1 MGGGRPHHINF
12 DTGTI
17 WNADNL
23 KVMRGMNSQTVDL
36 IYLDPPF
43 NSAKNY
49 RGRGKAKKQEF
60 MDDWNEANLHHWNML
75 EGIRADSELLKEESW
90 WPLMELVKEKHSE
103 EMYYYLCF
111 MAVRILQMRRILC
124 ETGTIYLHCD
134 DSSNSYL
141 RMIMDFVFGKDKGAG
156 AGGRGAE
163 ITWQRT
169 SARNNATSNFG
180 RISDTIYVYRK
191 SSKFTHNPQYTSYD
205 DEYIRKNYKYNDNDG
220 RGLYRIDNLTAP
232 GSNNFYE
239 YKGYTPK
246 TRGWSVNIDT
256 MREYDEQGRL
266 YFPINLD
273 GVIAK
278 KNYLK
283 DGKGTPVGNV
293 WTDINP
299 IASGSK
305 ERTGWDTQKPLSLLN
320 RILLASSNKGD
331 IVFDPFCGCATTLL
345 AAANNNRKFIGCD
358 IDSEVVDI
366 ALMRWEDQ
374 YDMLY
379 ENKDKEVQESIRL
392 STILPSRTDLKPTA
406 SIVLE

>member
-1 MGGGRPHHINF
+1 MGGGRHRLVNF

-49 RGRGKAKKQEF
+49 QGKGKARKQEF
-60 MDDWNEANLHHWNML
+60 MDNWKIENLRGWNML
-75 EGIRADSELLKEESW
+75 EGVQADSDLLKEETW
-90 WPLMELVKEKHSE
+90 WPLMDLVREKHSD

-111 MAVRILQMRRILC
+111 MAVRIIQMRRILR

-141 RMIMDFVFGKDKGAG
+141 RTIMDIVFGKDKGPG

-169 SARNNATSNFG
+169 SARNNATRNFG
-180 RISDTIYVYRK
+180 RISDTLYVYRK
-191 SSKFTHNPQYTSYD
+191 SNKFTHNPQFTSYD
-205 DEYIRKNYKYNDNDG
+205 EEYIRKNYRHNDNDG

-232 GSNNFYE
+232 GSVNFYE
-239 YKGYTPK
+239 YKGYKPR
-246 TRGWSVNIDT
+246 TRGWSVNIET
-256 MREYDEQGRL
+256 MIEYDKQDLL
-266 YFPINLD
+266 YFPKKPN

-293 WTDINP
+293 WKDINP
-299 IASGSK
+299 IASQAK
-305 ERTGWDTQKPLSLLN
+305 ERTGWDTQKPLALLT

-331 IVFDPFCGCATTLL
+331 IVFDPFCGCATTLI
-345 AAANNNRKFIGCD
+345 AAANNNRKFVGCD
-358 IDSEVVDI
+358 IDSEVVNV
-366 ALMRWEDQ
+366 ALMRWEQQ
-374 YDMLY
+374 YDILY
-379 ENKDKEVQESIRL
+379 DSTDKDVRESINV
-392 STILPSRTDLKPTA
+392 SKTLPNRTDL
-406 SIVLE
+406 